1 MKKIIAIML
10 CLAMLL
16 GMTACG
22 GGTTATSTGSTGTD
36 TPAASTGEP
45 AAQANTD
52 GTDEAPAAE
61 EPEST
66 GPKVFRYGTDA
77 NSTTFDPASDLQTNS
92 GSFLV
97 HAVGE
102 TLWTVDSEGNMVPKL
117 AESVEF
123 ADDDS
128 SMTIKLRQGVKFSN
142 GNDLTADDVLFTL
155 QQMM

>member
-66 GPKVFRYGTDA
+66 GPKVFR
-77 NSTTFDPASDLQTNS
+77 
-92 GSFLV
+92 
-97 HAVGE
+97 
-102 TLWTVDSEGNMVPKL
+102 
-117 AESVEF
+117 
-123 ADDDS
+123 
-128 SMTIKLRQGVKFSN
+128 
-142 GNDLTADDVLFTL
+142 
-155 QQMM
+155 